1 MALGLSRNLKMAEL
15 GRIRLYQQISIH
27 DVPLHCTALHCT
39 AMQCNA
45 MQCNAMQCNQIR
57 LVGSDSRRGGLNFII
72 LIFKN
77 FLWVFR

>member
-39 AMQCNA
+39 AL
-45 MQCNAMQCNQIR
+45 QCNAMQCNQIR
-57 LVGSDSRRGGLNFII
+57 LVGSDSRRGWLNFII